1 MGGNERT
8 VSSSYDSAETSNE
21 TTEPLGDWRE
31 SYVSATLIGLAI
43 GVLLCVLN
51 VLVLFRTGTSFGG
64 SALVA
69 ALGAALLRVT
79 GALSWQAL
87 FVVFSIASSGYV
99 ATAALDTGIGAVVL
113 DGGDLPAWGILVLLA
128 MASNAV
134 GIGLGGLVAR
144 ALVVAERLP
153 YPTLK
158 PAITLMASL
167 STRAGQEGNRLGR
180 TLPVAAAVGA
190 ACALGVA
197 LWGHEATP
205 ELFGSGT
212 HVALAL
218 SPLLYGVGFLI
229 GPRACAWLA
238 VGSAYTVV
246 VWFLQDRSSA
256 QPADYTAH
264 LSYPWVLAAG
274 VGLILGYSLAA
285 IARVR
290 GPLLRALRG
299 DFARRLTGGHA
310 RWWVAGAVIALV
322 LLSVLYPPVLR
333 YLGFGVLG
341 LALLVVV
348 TVFLTR
354 AGGEIGLVPLA
365 PALYFSVVVFAVA
378 GADSATAVL
387 VASTICCA
395 AIAAVYFTYSAKVV
409 HDRPETLTE
418 PPRRLTGW
426 TQLVGG
432 LAGAAIGVLVIAV
445 LTRAG
450 VIGGGAFPAPVAT
463 AVRFVDATV
472 RGSSDYPATVA
483 LAMAITGP
491 LGVGL
496 AFTSAMPTMIGLGV
510 LLPPAYS
517 LTLAAGGLTQWLLTR
532 RNPGRRS
539 ATEIVASGLII
550 GEGLITVAV
559 LVVREVLR

>member
-1 MGGNERT
+1 MGGKERT
-8 VSSSYDSAETSNE
+8 AFSTASHSTPAVDAA
-21 TTEPLGDWRE
+21 GGWRG
-31 SYVSATLIGLAI
+31 SYVWATLIGLAI

-69 ALGAALLRVT
+69 ALGAALLRVA
-79 GALSWQAL
+79 GALSWQGL
-87 FVVFSIASSGYV
+87 FVVFSIASSGYM

-113 DGGDLPAWGILVLLA
+113 RAGELPAWGFLVVLA
-128 MASNAV
+128 MAANAL
-134 GIGLGGLVAR
+134 GIFLGGLVAR
-144 ALVVAERLP
+144 TLVVAERLP

-167 STRAGQEGNRLGR
+167 SGPKDGESDRLGR
-180 TLPVAAAVGA
+180 MLPIAAGVGA
-190 ACALGVA
+190 ASALGVA
-197 LWGHEATP
+197 LWGHDVTP
-205 ELFGSGT
+205 EVTGT
-212 HVALAL
+212 HLALAL

-238 VGSAYTVV
+238 AGAAYTVV
-246 VWFLQDRSSA
+246 VWAVQDGTAGRSVA
-256 QPADYTAH
+256 YTDH

-274 VGLILGYSLAA
+274 VGLILGYSVAS

-290 GPLLRALRG
+290 GPLARSLQGGRLLPGRTRWLAVAVLAGTAL
-299 DFARRLTGGHA
+299 L
-310 RWWVAGAVIALV
+310 ALI
-322 LLSVLYPPVLR
+322 YPSLLR
-333 YLGFGVLG
+333 YLGYGLLGVVL
-341 LALLVVV
+341 LAVM

-354 AGGEIGLVPLA
+354 AGGEIGLVPLS
-365 PALYFSVVVFAVA
+365 PALYFSVVAFAIS
-378 GADSATAVL
+378 GADQTAAL
-387 VASTICCA
+387 LMASTICCA
-395 AIAAVYFTYSAKVV
+395 ALAAVYFTYSVKVA
-409 HDRPETLTE
+409 HDRPEGLPE

-426 TQLVGG
+426 TQLAGG
-432 LAGAAIGVLVIAV
+432 LAGAVVGVLVIAV
-445 LTRAG
+445 LSRAG
-450 VIGGGAFPAPVAT
+450 VLGGRSFPAPVAT
-463 AVRFVDATV
+463 AVQFVDATV
-472 RGSSDYPATVA
+472 RGSAEYPATVA
-483 LAMAITGP
+483 LALAVSGP
-491 LGVGL
+491 VGLGL

-559 LVVREVLR
+559 LIVREVLR